1 MSVLTLKIAQL
12 RRWRSTTLVLTVTLG
27 LVLLAVPEKA
37 SAQIIPVCDRTPEVR
52 DAIVEQI
59 PDVSDCADVTEAHLA
74 EIDGVLDLQ
83 GPYTYWGVTS
93 GLPNPIP
100 ELMAGDFSGLSMLEG
115 LRLPYNDLTTLPPGL
130 FHGLSSLKTLNLE
143 SSHLTTL
150 PAGIFAGLSSLRT
163 LRLRGN
169 PLTTLPAGIFSG
181 LTELDRLTL
190 SLLYNELTPLHGGI
204 FSGLTVLTSL
214 RLSLWGFTDPVP
226 LSRDLFFGLTALKSL
241 NLYIHNRNTLPD
253 GLFSELSTLKQ
264 LDLLG
269 NRLTTLPAGIFAGLS
284 SLELLDLEYNPLTTL
299 LPEVFSGLSSLTE
312 LNLQDCQL
320 STLPVG
326 VFSGLEALETL
337 SLGSNAL
344 TTLPNGIFAGLS
356 SLESLDLGGN
366 ALTTLP
372 IRVFFGLEALET
384 LYLSRNALTTLSIGV
399 FAGLEALENLR
410 LGGNGLTMPPNGIFA
425 GLSSLESLDLGGNAL
440 TTLPNGIFTG
450 LSSLESLDLEYNPL
464 TTLSSGVFSG
474 LPSLQWLGL
483 DNNDLTA
490 LPSGLFAGL
499 SSLQR
504 ISLYRNQLTTLPEGI
519 FSGLFS
525 LRWLDLGANALTTLP
540 IGAFAGLSSLREL
553 DLRWND
559 LRTLPAGVFSELS
572 SLATL
577 DLTSNRL
584 RTLPVGAFSGLSSL
598 ETLFLGDNHLTTL
611 PVGVFSGL
619 SSLKVLSVSRNK
631 LATLPAGVFSGLPSL
646 ESLGLYDNHLTA
658 LPEGIF
664 SGLSSLQGLGLSTN
678 RLTALPEGVFS
689 ELPSLQSLSL
699 SDNWRPLTTM
709 ISLEFAGE
717 GRFRARADT
726 GALFDIVLP
735 INVVNGVIDGGS
747 SHINIPRGSVY
758 SATFTVSRNPGP
770 ASAVFV
776 DVGELPEMPN
786 SIDTDLT
793 LVKSPHL
800 PLNVLEEPNLH
811 FAHFANGESITSE
824 LVLVNV
830 GAEPIR
836 PVVSFLDRGG
846 NLLSGGWLVEPRE
859 DLEVQED
866 GSLRVRTSIEPLGE
880 RTISTHPRRVMVSG
894 SVRVES
900 EGPFGG
906 VLRYDN
912 PDLGVAG
919 VGASPRVRDAIFP
932 ARNEAGGIRT
942 AIAIRSRGD
951 EWMRVR
957 CQLLQAGAA
966 LEETEISLTRDGQTA
981 RFLDELFTRN
991 DTSDFVGSVR
1001 CTAPRG
1007 KLFTGVAV
1015 EMDSGNRIFT
1025 TLPMVPVEP
1034 LADGSREGTLVFAH
1048 FGNGSSIR
1056 SELVL
1061 VNVGADPV
1069 RPAVYFYDQEGA
1081 QINAE
1086 SVVEVKGTLEVR
1098 EDGALSVWREM
1109 AALSELTISTHG
1121 QGELILGSV
1130 RVVSDGPIGGVLR
1143 FDVPSAGVAGVGASP
1158 PVTSAM
1164 FPARRH
1170 ENGINTGAAVRN
1182 LESEAMTLTCALM
1195 QNGRLLAETE
1205 IDLNAGGQV
1214 ARFIDEL
1221 FKDADNSDFAGSVLC
1236 TAPDGGSFTGVALEM
1251 DADNGIFTT
1260 LPMVPVLR

>member
-1 MSVLTLKIAQL
+1 MRRIGSSFYTSARRSSTASLNTNKGRSFCIEEPFRMSVLTLKIASL
-12 RRWRSTTLVLTVTLG
+12 RRWRSTTLVLTVTLA
-27 LVLLAVPEKA
+27 LVLLAVPETA
-37 SAQIIPVCDRTPEVR
+37 TGQIVPVCDRTLEVR
-52 DAIVEQI
+52 DVIVEQI

-83 GPYTYWGVTS
+83 GPYTPWGLGDTT

-100 ELMAGDFSGLSMLEG
+100 ELKAGDFSGLSTLEG
-115 LRLPYNDLTTLPPGL
+115 LRLHFNDLTTLPPGL
-130 FHGLSSLKTLNLE
+130 FHGLSSLKTLNLGNN
-143 SSHLTTL
+143 HLTTL
-150 PAGIFAGLSSLRT
+150 PNGIFAGLSSLRT
-163 LRLRGN
+163 LALSGN

-181 LTELDRLTL
+181 LTELDKL
-190 SLLYNELTPLHGGI
+190 SLSLHYNELTPLHGGI
-204 FSGLTVLTSL
+204 FTGLTE
-214 RLSLWGFTDPVP
+214 
-226 LSRDLFFGLTALKSL
+226 LKSL
-241 NLYIHNRNTLPD
+241 GLWIPNRSTLPD
-253 GLFSELSTLKQ
+253 DLFSELSTLKG
-264 LDLLG
+264 LYLAG

-284 SLELLDLEYNPLTTL
+284 LLESLDLEGVPLTTL
-299 LPEVFSGLSSLTE
+299 PPRIFSGLSSLKALNLEHIQLTTLPEGIFAGLEALKTLDLSGNNLTALPAGVFSGLSSLEE
-312 LNLQDCQL
+312 LDLVGNQL
-320 STLPVG
+320 RTLPYG
-326 VFSGLEALETL
+326 VFSGLS
-337 SLGSNAL
+337 SLKELNL
-344 TTLPNGIFAGLS
+344 LFNQLNTLPDGIFAGLEA
-356 SLESLDLGGN
+356 LEMLALRGN

-372 IRVFFGLEALET
+372 A
-384 LYLSRNALTTLSIGV
+384 GV
-399 FAGLEALENLR
+399 FS
-410 LGGNGLTMPPNGIFA
+410 
-425 GLSSLESLDLGGNAL
+425 GLSSLKWLYLEGNAL
-440 TTLPNGIFTG
+440 TTLPVGVFAG
-450 LSSLESLDLEYNPL
+450 LSSLQGIRLY
-464 TTLSSGVFSG
+464 
-474 LPSLQWLGL
+474 
-483 DNNDLTA
+483 NNDLTT
-490 LPSGLFAGL
+490 LPSDLFAGL
-499 SSLQR
+499 SSLKELWLD
-504 ISLYRNQLTTLPEGI
+504 SNHLTTLPEGI

-525 LRWLDLGANALTTLP
+525 LRWL
-540 IGAFAGLSSLREL
+540 EL
-553 DLRWND
+553 DGND
-559 LRTLPAGVFSELS
+559 
-572 SLATL
+572 
-577 DLTSNRL
+577 
-584 RTLPVGAFSGLSSL
+584 
-598 ETLFLGDNHLTTL
+598 LTTL
-611 PVGVFSGL
+611 PVGVFAGL
-619 SSLKVLSVSRNK
+619 SSLKELRLRGNDLTTLPAGIFVALSSLETLDLSGNDLTTLPVGVFTGLSSLEELDLSRNN
-631 LATLPAGVFSGLPSL
+631 LTTLPAGVFAGLSSL
-646 ESLGLYDNHLTA
+646 KTLGLSDNHLTE

-664 SGLSSLQGLGLSTN
+664 SGLSSMELLGLSTN
-678 RLTALPEGVFS
+678 RLTTLPEGVFS
-689 ELPSLQSLSL
+689 ELPSLQRLSL
-699 SDNWRPLTTM
+699 SDNWRQLTTM

-726 GALFDIVLP
+726 GALFEIVLP
-735 INVVNGVIDGGS
+735 INVVNGVIDDGS

-776 DVGELPEMPN
+776 DVGELPEMPS

-912 PDLGVAG
+912 PDLGIAG

-957 CQLLQAGAA
+957 CQLLQAGTV

-1025 TLPMVPVEP
+1025 TLPTVPVEP
-1034 LADGSREGTLVFAH
+1034 LADGSQEGTLVFAH

-1069 RPAVYFYDQEGA
+1069 RPAVYFYDQQGA
-1081 QINAE
+1081 QIAAE
-1086 SVVEVKGTLEVR
+1086 SVVEVKGALEVR

-1164 FPARRH
+1164 FPARRQ

-1195 QNGRLLAETE
+1195 QNGRLLAESE

-1221 FKDADNSDFAGSVLC
+1221 FKDADTFDFAGSVLC

-1251 DADNGIFTT
+1251 DADNRIFTT